1 MFNIWIS
8 HGIFYGFSDE
18 SIVHFMRRK
27 WDKTYHAPQAP
38 VNGKLVG
45 TGLVLSPIEAELS
58 EEVIIAG
65 IKSRRIV
72 PDEFPNGKCTKYT
85 LDQKLEFMNHPLF
98 LVRYKKII
106 EILKTQYGLPEGI
119 AK

>member
-18 SIVHFMRRK
+18 SIIHFMRRR
-27 WDKTYHAPQAP
+27 WDRDYLEPQAP

-45 TGLVLSPIEAELS
+45 TGLVLGPVESELPEEA
-58 EEVIIAG
+58 IIAG

-72 PDEFPNGKCTKYT
+72 PDEFPNGRCTKYT
-85 LDQKLEFMNHPLF
+85 LAQKLEFMNHPLF
-98 LVRYKKII
+98 LVRYKKIV
-106 EILKTQYGLPEGI
+106 EILKTQYGLPKGI
-119 AK
+119 NK